1 MAKFN
6 KNELYTTKDIAR
18 QIIKTCPNHYR
29 TEASCITTVSYIIKK
44 KDIQSVNKQKMFR
57 LFTGIDSEA
66 VYKEITEMIK
76 KGQTI
81 KQLELDLTPILTDDD
96 RKEVEEGFNS
106 EQLQQLEAII
116 RKAVEEII
124 LPALSK

>member
-18 QIIKTCPNHYR
+18 QIINTCPNHYR

-44 KDIQSVNKQKMFR
+44 KNIQPVNRQKMCR
-57 LFTGIDSEA
+57 LFSGIDSES
-66 VYKEITEMIK
+66 VYKQITEMIK
-76 KGQTI
+76 HGQTI
-81 KQLELDLTPILTDDD
+81 KQLELDLTPILT
-96 RKEVEEGFNS
+96 EEEQEPEEGFNS
-106 EQLQQLEAII
+106 EQLQQIESII

-124 LPALSK
+124 LPAISK